1 MRNKNRNPKGKIIF
15 FILLL
20 GLALFLFVSLL
31 FYHFFVPQAIGK
43 VGLTISKFFLSWL
56 GYCAYS
62 VPVILAIFALKQLG
76 WKLSTQHTIS
86 IIIWLFAILVMVS
99 AISFAIN
106 RISPTTNYG
115 GLIGSYLIK
124 ILFFNCGPI
133 FTFFVPLFLL
143 YGLIPAIIS
152 RETKPYLT
160 NSLFGFILISLAQTT
175 VALVAPLSYWKHID
189 GIYFSVAGNIT
200 IKIIKGVQYLIGF
213 WGTLIVLLCAWLIF
227 ILIYSHLYQFVKSF
241 SLYLKKMLV
250 VIGKGIWWLVRT
262 FANVIKKHLTVKRPK
277 QRIKRPIPEIITVKT
292 TAQPE
297 TTLPLAE
304 PVEKSTELPKAP
316 ETRKTEIKTTFDEQV
331 FQKEF
336 LSCLDVPSEEK
347 PTVDQKELEH
357 EADVLIEKLKEF
369 GIDCKVTDILTGPMI
384 TRFEIEPA
392 PGIKIQRIESLAD
405 DLALS
410 LKAERIRILAPI
422 PGKAAVGIEVPNK
435 YRRIVYLR
443 NILTSEEYT
452 SNPSPL
458 TFAIGETITGE
469 PYAAD
474 LREMPHVL
482 IAGTTGS
489 GKSVCINTMITSIIF
504 RSSYKDVRFLTI
516 DPKQLELPIYNTI
529 PHLLNPTTIDPKH
542 AIKELDRVIGIM
554 EARYGIFANLGVRDI
569 AGYNQVAQM
578 EGLEKKPYIV
588 VVIDELA
595 DLMCRAPAEIE
606 DKIIRLAQMSR
617 AVGIHLVLATQRP
630 SVDVITGLIKA
641 NFPCRIAFQ
650 VASKTDSR
658 TILDMNG
665 AEALLGRGDMLFLP
679 PGKGEPIRLHCAY
692 VSAQATKRVVDLW
705 TRRYITELL
714 TDLVPDPEQ
723 KAKEIIAKQ
732 VTDVLI
738 DKEKAS
744 LKRKQEAFY
753 SVIPEDIAEILW
765 QQEYHKPLSE
775 ELEMPHKDKTDIIGQ
790 DREVD
795 ELLEQAARIV
805 FQHREASVSMLQ
817 RRLDIGWARAG
828 RIIDQL
834 EQLGVVGPY
843 VGSKSR
849 KVIVQSEEELEK
861 ILAVVRKSHT

>member
-1 MRNKNRNPKGKIIF
+1 MRNSRIKNRKGKTVFYI
-15 FILLL
+15 ILL
-20 GLALFLFVSLL
+20 AFAIFLLISLL
-31 FYHFFVPQAIGK
+31 FYHLHLPQAIGK
-43 VGLTISKFFLSWL
+43 LGLAISSFLIFYL
-56 GYCAYS
+56 GYCVYS
-62 VPVILAIFALKQLG
+62 VPIFLIIVAWKQLG
-76 WKLSTQHTIS
+76 WKLTARDILSVS
-86 IIIWLFAILVMVS
+86 IWLLAISLFCS
-99 AISFAIN
+99 DISFAIGKVL
-106 RISPTTNYG
+106 PTNNYG
-115 GLIGSYLIK
+115 GVIGAWLSRV
-124 ILFFNCGPI
+124 LFQNCGI
-133 FTFFVPLFLL
+133 VFTFFIPLFLL
-143 YGLIPAIIS
+143 YSIIPTLKNQ
-152 RETKPYLT
+152 RLKPYLT
-160 NSLFGFILISLAQTT
+160 NGLFAFILI
-175 VALVAPLSYWKHID
+175 ALVQASIALLLPSSHWKLIED
-189 GIYFSVAGNIT
+189 KYLLVAGNIT
-200 IKIIKGVQYLIGF
+200 IKIVEGIRYLIGF
-213 WGTLIVLLCAWLIF
+213 WGTLIALLCGWIVF
-227 ILIYSHLYQFVKSF
+227 ILVYSHVYQIIKAIGLF
-241 SLYLKKMLV
+241 LKKLLLG
-250 VIGKGIWWLVRT
+250 IGEKLWWL
-262 FANVIKKHLTVKRPK
+262 FKKLLNFIKSAFVFQKPKIKEKRAKPG
-277 QRIKRPIPEIITVKT
+277 IVT
-292 TAQPE
+292 E
-297 TTLPLAE
+297 TTVQLETPQKLSEPIIE
-304 PVEKSTELPKAP
+304 PVEQKKPEVKKA
-316 ETRKTEIKTTFDEQV
+316 ETKTTFDEQE

-336 LSCLDVPSEEK
+336 LSCLDIPSEERL
-347 PTVDQKELEH
+347 TVDQKILEQ
-357 EADVLIEKLKEF
+357 EAEVLIEKLKEF
-369 GIDCKVTDILTGPMI
+369 GIDCKVTNILTGPMI

-443 NILTSEEYT
+443 DVLVSEEYT
-452 SNPSPL
+452 ANPSPL

-516 DPKQLELPIYNTI
+516 DPKQLELPIYNSI

-714 TDLVPDPEQ
+714 SDLVPDPEE

-753 SVIPEDIAEILW
+753 SIIPEDIAEILW

-775 ELEMPHKDKTDIIGQ
+775 ELDLPQRSKSDIIGQ

-795 ELLEQAARIV
+795 ELLENAARIV

-834 EQLGVVGPY
+834 EQLGIVGPY

-861 ILAVVRKSHT
+861 ILAMVRKPNV